1 MCIIIV
7 VGDENMII
15 KEYLS
20 FYHLR
25 HEEKEG
31 LDYSIQCFPRDSD
44 VVVIAPHGGEIEPGT
59 TEIAKTIAS
68 DRFSFY
74 TLEGL
79 KPQGNKR
86 LHIASNH
93 FDEDRAY
100 RIVQASQLVV
110 AIHGCCGYVNWVFIG
125 GLALPERKRIAQSLR
140 GAGFQVEIYPP
151 KPLAGEHKN
160 NICNGGINGKGIQ
173 IEIDKS
179 IRETMFRSLSKDG
192 REETTI
198 IFDRFV
204 EAIRS
209 NLEEYVSS

>member
-1 MCIIIV
+1 MSS
-7 VGDENMII
+7 
-15 KEYLS
+15 KEYIS
-20 FYHLR
+20 FRHLR
-25 HEEKEG
+25 REEKED
-31 LDYSIQCFPRDSD
+31 LDYTIQCFHRDSD
-44 VVVIAPHGGEIEPGT
+44 IAVIAPHGGGIEPGT
-59 TEIAKTIAS
+59 TEIAKAIAS

-86 LHIASNH
+86 LHIASDH

-100 RIVQASQLVV
+100 RIAQASQIVV
-110 AIHGCCGYVNWVFIG
+110 AIHGCCGYNNLVLIG
-125 GLALPERKRIAQSLR
+125 GLALAERKRIAQSLR

-151 KPLAGEHKN
+151 KPLAGELKN
-160 NICNGGINGKGIQ
+160 NICNRGINGKGIQ

-192 REETTI
+192 RKVTTI

-204 EAIRS
+204 EAIRAD
-209 NLEEYVSS
+209 LEAYVSSKHPLL

>member
-1 MCIIIV
+1 
-7 VGDENMII
+7 MII

-20 FYHLR
+20 FHNLR
-25 HEEKEG
+25 QEEKEG
-31 LDYSIQCFPRDSD
+31 LDYTIQCFPRDSD
-44 VVVIAPHGGEIEPGT
+44 VAVIAPHGGGIEPGT
-59 TEIAKTIAS
+59 TEIAKAIAS

-93 FDEDRAY
+93 FDEDRAH

-110 AIHGCCGYVNWVFIG
+110 AIHGCCGYANWIFIG
-125 GLALPERKRIAQSLR
+125 GLALPERKGIAQSLR
-140 GAGFQVEIYPP
+140 GAGFQVELYPP

-209 NLEEYVSS
+209 DLEEYLSS

>member
-1 MCIIIV
+1 MS
-7 VGDENMII
+7 I
-15 KEYLS
+15 KEYIN
-20 FYHLR
+20 FRHLR
-25 HEEKEG
+25 QEEKED
-31 LDYSIQCFPRDSD
+31 LDYTIQCFPRESD
-44 VVVIAPHGGEIEPGT
+44 IAVIAPHGGGIEPGT
-59 TEIAKTIAS
+59 TEIAKAIAS

-86 LHIASNH
+86 LHIASDH

-100 RIVQASQLVV
+100 RIAQASQIVV
-110 AIHGCCGYVNWVFIG
+110 AIHGCRGYPNWVLIG
-125 GLALPERKRIAQSLR
+125 GLALAERKRIAQSLR
-140 GAGFQVEIYPP
+140 GAGFKVEICPP

-160 NICNGGINGKGIQ
+160 NICNRGINGKGIQ

-179 IRETMFRSLSKDG
+179 IRESMFRTLSKDG
-192 REETTI
+192 RKVTTI

-209 NLEEYVSS
+209 DLEAYVSS